1 MPTALPAPEDPPAH
15 APRRLPADPP
25 YGLVEALPETVV
37 AELVDGQLYAH
48 PRPRGRHVFL
58 ASRIVTEVGRHF
70 DFDPEDPTSWLI
82 VSEPEV
88 HLRRD
93 FEVVVPDVA
102 GWKAQR
108 LPDLPTDQRFA
119 HPPDWVCE
127 VLSPSTESYD
137 RRVKL
142 PLYAAYGVGHV
153 WLADADAL
161 TVTCYR
167 LHRGEWRETG
177 QARYPEPIALPPFDD
192 RPLWPWPGKRRL

>member
-1 MPTALPAPEDPPAH
+1 MTLPIPDPLPRAGR
-15 APRRLPADPP
+15 RRLPADPP
-25 YGLVEALPETVV
+25 YGLVEALPETVT
-37 AELVDGQLYAH
+37 AELIDGQLHAH

-58 ASRIVTEVGRHF
+58 ASRIMTEVGRHF
-70 DFDPEDPTSWLI
+70 DFDPEDPTGWLI

-88 HLRRD
+88 HFRRD

-102 GWKAQR
+102 GWQAQR
-108 LPDLPTDQRFA
+108 LPGLPTDQRFT

-142 PLYAAYGVGHV
+142 PLYAAYGVTHV

-161 TVTCYR
+161 TVEGYR
-167 LHRGEWRETG
+167 LQDG
-177 QARYPEPIALPPFDD
+177 QWQPAGSARCPEPITLPPFADKS
-192 RPLWPWPGKRRL
+192 LWPWPGKRQQ